1 MTEFDVIAY
10 AMLGVSSSISAVQI
24 ARWLLN
30 ANPRV
35 IIHAGRWSLVALVV
49 LTPVVLLWLLMSG
62 RSTLAMM
69 LAAFILPAFVHGGL
83 HWRQLFSPLL
93 NFRWRNLPR
102 REPDFGASIVPG
114 GPTRLDPV
122 ERDLVRQ
129 SIAVLTAY
137 LEQGVGQGHRQLTR
151 VNVADT
157 TVNGTAVNGTAV
169 NGTAVNGAAL
179 NGARSRAAPGRMSAE
194 KALHVLGLTP
204 AAGPQEISEAH
215 HRLQQKLKP
224 ELGDTHYLTMK
235 IDEARNVLLL
245 EE

>member
-24 ARWLLN
+24 GRWLLN

-35 IIHAGRWSLVALVV
+35 IINAGRWSLAALVI
-49 LTPVVLLWLLMSG
+49 LTPVVLLWLLTSG

-69 LAAFILPAFVHGGL
+69 LAAFILPVFVQGGL
-83 HWRQLFSPLL
+83 RWRQLFGPLV

-102 REPDFGASIVPG
+102 REPDFDAPMVPG
-114 GPTRLDPV
+114 RTTRLDPMDP
-122 ERDLVRQ
+122 DLVRQ

-137 LEQGVGQGHRQLTR
+137 LEQAAGQGHRQLTR
-151 VNVADT
+151 VDVADT
-157 TVNGTAVNGTAV
+157 AVNGTAVNGTAV
-169 NGTAVNGAAL
+169 NGTAVNRAAL
-179 NGARSRAAPGRMSAE
+179 NGARCRAVPGRMSAE
-194 KALHVLGLTP
+194 EALHVLGLTP

-235 IDEARNVLLL
+235 IDEARDLLLL

>member
-1 MTEFDVIAY
+1 MIDFDVIAY
-10 AMLGVSSSISAVQI
+10 AMLGVSSSISAIQI
-24 ARWLLN
+24 GRWLLN

-35 IIHAGRWSLVALVV
+35 IINAGRWSLAALVV

-69 LAAFILPAFVHGGL
+69 LAAFILPVFVQGGL
-83 HWRQLFSPLL
+83 RWRQLFGPLL

-114 GPTRLDPV
+114 RTTRLDPMDW
-122 ERDLVRQ
+122 DLVRQ
-129 SIAVLTAY
+129 SIAVLTAHI
-137 LEQGVGQGHRQLTR
+137 EQAAGQGHRQLTR
-151 VNVADT
+151 VDVA
-157 TVNGTAVNGTAV
+157 NTAVNGTAL
-169 NGTAVNGAAL
+169 NGTAL
-179 NGARSRAAPGRMSAE
+179 NGAGSQAAPGRMSAE
-194 KALHVLGLTP
+194 EALHVLGLTP

-235 IDEARNVLLL
+235 IDEARDVLLL